1 MEETARK
8 RRVLIALHGHEPPDW
23 AREVARAVPVA
34 AADLVRLLVVHDVP
48 SPPFTSV
55 LPAARGR
62 YQAALAS
69 CQQQVD
75 ARAQTAVEQLRVTLP
90 VSPEVTHVPS
100 RRADPGRVIAEHA
113 EAWTPDVLV
122 VGRDARRGLAR
133 LLLGSVHDRV
143 LERASCAVLVTPAEP
158 VARSRTASP
167 TPLRVE
173 FSEAA
178 ATPGGA

>member
-1 MEETARK
+1 MEEIARQ

-48 SPPFTSV
+48 TPAFTSL

-62 YQAALAS
+62 YQAALVS
-69 CQQQVD
+69 WQQLVEGQ
-75 ARAQTAVEQLRVTLP
+75 ARLAVEQLRATLP
-90 VSPEVTHVPS
+90 APPEVTHVPS

-113 EAWTPDVLV
+113 RTWTPDLLV

-133 LLLGSVHDRV
+133 LLLGSVQDRV
-143 LERASCAVLVTPAEP
+143 LDRATCAVLVTPAEQA
-158 VARSRTASP
+158 ARSGNASP
-167 TPLRVE
+167 TPLRVG
-173 FSEAA
+173 FSEPA